1 MVGCELG
8 ASAELRHLAFVA
20 AEVLRL
26 ELDVVRVRR
35 RIDLGIWSGHT
46 GAGRRRLEGSRLHLL
61 ARRHDSHAVL
71 GARLVLQWIVRGA
84 GRRLVALNEH
94 AGAERLGRVLQSL
107 EPEIALADVAKAAL
121 TALIALL
128 EGLLR
133 VVGDLAVD
141 VRVVDARVEGTRHG
155 PARSY
160 SLSRLE
166 RLASFDFDAEC
177 SGALLGADVVRL
189 RRVCVRLET
198 IALFGDLG
206 IVRSRAGCD
215 LAQFSLGERLHTVE
229 VFCHALRWGQSLR
242 HNPCEARGGRG
253 R

>member
-155 PARSY
+155 PARG
-160 SLSRLE
+160 LDLARLE
-166 RLASFDFDAEC
+166 RLTSFDFDAEC

-189 RRVCVRLET
+189 GCVRIRCET
-198 IALFGDLG
+198 IALLGDLG
-206 IVRSRAGCD
+206 IVLAGSGFRVRN
-215 LAQFSLGERLHTVE
+215 LLGGDTVACLE
-229 VFCHALRWGQSLR
+229 G
-242 HNPCEARGGRG
+242 
-253 R
+253 